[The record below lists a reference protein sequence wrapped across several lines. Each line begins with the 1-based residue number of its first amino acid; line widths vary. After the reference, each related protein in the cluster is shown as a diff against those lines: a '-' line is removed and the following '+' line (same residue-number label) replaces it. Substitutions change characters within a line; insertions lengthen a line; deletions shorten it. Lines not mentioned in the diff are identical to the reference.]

1 MKPRADRHQP
11 RDPADLE
18 RLIKHIG
25 GLWWI
30 YIKGQMLLALIT
42 GGMVWAL
49 GVGIGLS
56 WPLVLGLLAGILDVI
71 PTFGPI
77 IAVVP
82 AVVVA
87 FWRGSSVLPVQNWA
101 FALIV
106 LAGFIAI
113 QQIVSLLIAPQILGR
128 RLDLPPLLVLAAV
141 TIGALVANVVGAYLA
156 IPLLVTAR
164 EVLEYTR
171 RKARGL
177 PPFAEDDGGAPEDAP
192 ADT

>member
-1 MKPRADRHQP
+1 MASGKTRRNDRAP
-11 RDPADLE
+11 GDLE
-18 RLIKHIG
+18 RLIKRIG
-25 GLWWI
+25 GLWWV

-42 GGMVWAL
+42 GSMVWAL

-56 WPLVLGLLAGILDVI
+56 WPMILGLLAGILDVI

-87 FWRGSSVLPVQNWA
+87 FWQGSSVLSVENWA

-106 LAGFIAI
+106 LAGFVAI

-128 RLDLPPLLVLAAV
+128 RLDLPPLLVRVAG
-141 TIGALVANVVGAYLA
+141 TIGALGANVVGAYLA
-156 IPLLVTAR
+156 IPLLVTGR
-164 EVLEYTR
+164 ELLEYVR

-177 PPFAEDDGGAPEDAP
+177 PPFEDEEEGPAAPD
-192 ADT
+192 